1 MESNSCEKLCSVP
14 RTADRMA
21 TSSLSTMI
29 NVVKAEPFDN
39 NELHNS
45 DRISVPN
52 FFINKV
58 PVKTELEIPN
68 KLYEDKLDHMQL
80 QDRIKMLTKW
90 KSSESKISG
99 NSEKSCKAILSDV
112 EYGSTVPDPIRFIKP
127 RKRKK
132 TATYVLPS
140 LKLDLCL

>member
-1 MESNSCEKLCSVP
+1 MESNSCQKLHCMP
-14 RTADRMA
+14 ATADSMA
-21 TSSLSTMI
+21 SSSLSTMI
-29 NVVKAEPFDN
+29 NVKAEPLDN

-45 DRISVPN
+45 DRISVSN
-52 FFINKV
+52 FSINKV

-68 KLYEDKLDHMQL
+68 KLYKDKLDHMQL
-80 QDRIKMLTKW
+80 QDRIKMPTKW
-90 KSSESKISG
+90 KSSKSKISG
-99 NSEKSCKAILSDV
+99 NSECLRKAIPSDV
-112 EYGSTVPDPIRFIKP
+112 EYGSTVPDPIRFIQP